1 MKDPSSSK
9 KLHQEPKR
17 KPKFW
22 IDFNSFATYRNRVEA
37 VIVVSPEYD
46 LHHVVNML
54 HGPDTARALTLVF
67 TRKEKKFGR
76 RGYSLK
82 QEWEE
87 TKFDDGSVLTRKDYS
102 SKKEAEKQK

>member
-1 MKDPSSSK
+1 MYHRLQELKSGVEEKMTEPSLEEK
-9 KLHQEPKR
+9 KM

-22 IDFNSFATYRNRVEA
+22 IDFNSFATYGNRVEA

-67 TRKEKKFGR
+67 TRKKKKFGR

-82 QEWEE
+82 QEWEQ
-87 TKFDDGSVLTRKDYS
+87 KPQ
-102 SKKEAEKQK
+102 KKRVEQP